1 MATGYLAELSVQSGI
16 QYFPTLNTFKT
27 DQQSSKGT
35 ALGIRSGFA
44 LAIGLTSGH
53 NVRNVAVM
61 IRFRRQGDI
70 SQLSASLKALPEFKT
85 FTGRKTLKVQDDGVY
100 ISWPYA

>member
-16 QYFPTLNTFKT
+16 QYFPTLPTFKT

-70 SQLSASLKALPEFKT
+70 SAQRILEGAP
-85 FTGRKTLKVQDDGVY
+85 RIQDLHRTKDTEG
-100 ISWPYA
+100 AG